1 MSSRS
6 PDIYLFFTGI
16 PYERALH
23 SLHGVLCARS
33 RPTAQLSSAQCTQLQ
48 ITSAVGFSPSA
59 QMQQTASIPTAH
71 HSPFGLCLLLVLL
84 LLAVA
89 TYSDY
94 FTLTSVHVC
103 LSCSSGVL
111 YRSSN
116 ADYAGESSPSP
127 DISPLGKMSSRSRRC
142 HPAYGAMSSRSA

>member
-1 MSSRS
+1 
-6 PDIYLFFTGI
+6 
-16 PYERALH
+16 
-23 SLHGVLCARS
+23 
-33 RPTAQLSSAQCTQLQ
+33 
-48 ITSAVGFSPSA
+48 
-59 QMQQTASIPTAH
+59 MQQTASIPTAH

-116 ADYAGESSPSP
+116 ADYAGESSP
-127 DISPLGKMSSRSRRC
+127 LQRLETCATLNKMILHVLLTRLRRATVYC
-142 HPAYGAMSSRSA
+142 LLSNCDLNICKS

>member
-1 MSSRS
+1 M
-6 PDIYLFFTGI
+6 FFTGI

-48 ITSAVGFSPSA
+48 INSAVGFSPSA

-111 YRSSN
+111 YRFSN
-116 ADYAGESSPSP
+116 ADYAGESSPQAQCHYKAAVITNL
-127 DISPLGKMSSRSRRC
+127 ISQYICTNKGGGVYLPW
-142 HPAYGAMSSRSA
+142 